1 MTCLYP
7 FLTRDEDIFITMSCR
22 DILRHYGAEAQRDQ
36 LAEECAEFSAARWK
50 NHKRPSPEAEEH
62 EMDELADVIVMLEQ
76 RVQMLSPAE
85 GRHLAQHV
93 MVKIDRQLAR
103 IGQEQDAA
111 SHRDIEHGC

>member
-36 LAEECAEFSAARWK
+36 LAEECAELSAARWK

-62 EMDELADVIVMLEQ
+62 EMEELADVIVMIEQ
-76 RVQMLSPAE
+76 RVLMLTPAE
-85 GRHLAQHV
+85 GRRLAQHV
-93 MVKIDRQLAR
+93 MVKIDRQLRR
-103 IGQEQDAA
+103 ISKEQEAA
-111 SHRDIEHGC
+111 KNE